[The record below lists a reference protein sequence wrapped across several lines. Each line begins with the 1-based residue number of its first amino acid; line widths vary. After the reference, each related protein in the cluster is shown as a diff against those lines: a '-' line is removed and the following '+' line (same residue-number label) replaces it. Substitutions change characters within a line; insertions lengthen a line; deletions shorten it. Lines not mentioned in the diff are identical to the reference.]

1 MRPSL
6 IVCGLLAVLIAPVG
20 TSGQAL
26 PTFEGIRT
34 FLGAPYVKKIDDLH
48 ADFAVLGVP
57 FDEGTW
63 GQPGERYGPRD
74 LRESSMEYNHDL
86 TEGFFYIDGERTV
99 LKGKRWADVGDVEIF
114 PTVPAQTN
122 DKITAAVRAI
132 LAKKAFPIVL
142 GGDHSITFPVV
153 RAYETPLTVIHFD
166 AHLDTWN
173 AAPGN
178 LDHSSWVNRVAGL
191 PSVKNIIQV
200 GMRGIANDPEA
211 AGNAHKAHTT
221 VITSEQ
227 IHRKGAQW
235 ALSQIPQSGNI
246 YITLD
251 VDVMDPTLTPGT
263 GTLEPGGLSF
273 QEIDDLLTGVAGKGA
288 LIGFDVVEV
297 NPYRDPSGRTA
308 QTAVRLVIDL
318 LGAAFH

>member
-1 MRPSL
+1 MRWSLALCACLLVL
-6 IVCGLLAVLIAPVG
+6 IVPGSVPAQ
-20 TSGQAL
+20 SL

-34 FLGAPYVKKIDDLH
+34 FLGAPYVKKLDDLQ

-86 TEGFFYIDGERTV
+86 TQGFFYIDGERTV
-99 LKGKRWADVGDVEIF
+99 LKGKRWVDVGDVEVF

-122 DKITAAVRAI
+122 DKITASVRAI
-132 LAKKAFPIVL
+132 LARKAFPVVL

-153 RAYETPLTVIHFD
+153 RAYDLPLTVIHFD
-166 AHLDTWN
+166 AHLDTWD

-178 LDHSSWVNRVAGL
+178 LDHSSWVNRVAAL
-191 PSVKNIIQV
+191 KTVKNIIQV
-200 GMRGIANDPEA
+200 GMRGITNDPEA
-211 AGNAHKAHTT
+211 TGNAHKAHTT
-221 VITSEQ
+221 IITSEQ
-227 IHRKGAQW
+227 IHRQGAAW
-235 ALSQIPQSGNI
+235 ALAKIPRSGNV

-251 VDVMDPTLTPGT
+251 VDVMDPTLAPGT

-273 QEIDDLLTGVAGKGA
+273 SEIDDLLMGAAGKGT
-288 LIGFDVVEV
+288 LVGFDVVEV

-308 QTAVRLVIDL
+308 QTAVRLTIDL